1 MIEGW
6 QVFLSRLH
14 NNYQLFGA
22 AFSSTNTSWEL
33 VRKAGDTRDGSNQ
46 GCFKPFYTPSI
57 SQLLLIVTVLKFTF
71 NLNAL
76 SARMQATVIKRITI
90 KELQCIEMNQKNKK
104 FPAPK
109 I

>member
-46 GCFKPFYTPSI
+46 GCFKPFYTP
-57 SQLLLIVTVLKFTF
+57 
-71 NLNAL
+71 
-76 SARMQATVIKRITI
+76 
-90 KELQCIEMNQKNKK
+90 
-104 FPAPK
+104 PAANYTTHSNCFQVHF
-109 I
+109 